1 MRDPEPAFD
10 LARFVDAQS
19 RGTYERALHEL
30 EAGRKRTHWM
40 WFVFPQLRG
49 LGSSDM
55 ARHYGISGLD
65 EARAYL
71 HHEVLGPRLQE
82 CAAAALRSAGRSS
95 AEELFG
101 FPDHLKFR
109 SSATLFAAVAGPS
122 SVFQRVLDTFFGGEA
137 DPRTLALLAHE
148 GRGGAAS

>member
-19 RGTYERALHEL
+19 HGTYERALREL
-30 EAGRKRTHWM
+30 EAGSKRTHWM

-55 ARHYGISGLD
+55 ARHYGISSLD

-71 HHEVLGPRLQE
+71 DHEVLGSRLRE
-82 CAAAALRSAGRSS
+82 CAAAALQCAGRAS

-101 FPDHLKFR
+101 YPDHLKFR

-122 SVFQRVLDTFFGGEA
+122 SVFQRVLDAFFGGTP
-137 DPRTLALLAHE
+137 DPKTLALLAQE
-148 GRGGAAS
+148 GRDGAGS